1 MWEICNKLNICS
13 FGALSDYRYIKLYT
27 YYDIRVHVYV
37 YMLGILYKK
46 QFSFYDASI
55 HSIDCSLCV
64 LEESLYC
71 QKKKGDMQIVFLEL
85 QGNKILM
92 LKITTFIIKL

>member
-55 HSIDCSLCV
+55 HSIDCLLCV
-64 LEESLYC
+64 LEES
-71 QKKKGDMQIVFLEL
+71 
-85 QGNKILM
+85 
-92 LKITTFIIKL
+92 